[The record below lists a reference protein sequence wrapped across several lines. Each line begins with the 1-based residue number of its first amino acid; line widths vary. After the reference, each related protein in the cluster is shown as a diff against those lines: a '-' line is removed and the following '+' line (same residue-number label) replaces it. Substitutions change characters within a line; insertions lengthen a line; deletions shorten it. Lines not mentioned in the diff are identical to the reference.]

1 MQFDPVLVP
10 DWLTRTARHF
20 PDKIALVSKGQR
32 LTYRQIDEKSTNL
45 ASALILLGFKKGDRT
60 VICLDNS
67 SEAVISIYGIMK
79 AGGVFTIIDPKS
91 PWPVINSIIADS
103 EARILITVRRKLYE
117 GAGPQFYAPDS
128 HLIIV
133 DGYKSSPCHYP
144 EALLFEGLVEKLDA
158 SITLPRLLENDLACL
173 IYTSGSTGRPKGI
186 ICTHHNMVTAA
197 RSIIQYLEN
206 TRDDVILDVLPL
218 SFDYGLYQIIMCFM
232 FGGTVILESSFA
244 YVQDIL
250 AAIEKEKVTGF
261 PLIPSISAMLLKLK
275 KFPAVQLKS
284 LRYITNTGAAWPVS
298 HIRHFRQF
306 LPQVKLYSMY
316 GLSECKRVSY
326 LPPDLIDKHPDSV
339 GIPMPNLEVAIVDGR
354 GHPLP
359 AGKPGQLI
367 VRGPTVMQGYWRDEK
382 LTRKVFRPGRYPEER
397 WLQTGD
403 IFRQDENGLLYYVGR
418 RDRQIKSFGHRI
430 NLSEIEQVIAG
441 LDGLTEVAAIPVPD
455 EIGGEVVGVF
465 VVAKRGRKIAADQ
478 IKQFCRQYLEPYK
491 IPRRIWQLKSLP
503 KTANGKIDYK
513 KLLDSLKNSETGQKA
528 GQKEIA
534 AINAGSLHVKES
546 KKLHFNTGGYCPG
559 ASGKG

>member
-1 MQFDPVLVP
+1 MQFDPVLVS
-10 DWLTRTARHF
+10 DWLTLTARHF

-32 LTYRQIDEKSTNL
+32 LTYCQVDEKSTNL
-45 ASALILLGFKKGDRT
+45 ASALVLTGFKKGDRA

-67 SEAVISIYGIMK
+67 PEAVISIYGILK
-79 AGGVFTIIDPKS
+79 AGGVFTVIDPKS
-91 PWPVINSIIADS
+91 PWPAINSIIADS
-103 EARILITVRRKLYE
+103 GARLLITARRKLYE
-117 GAGPQFYAPDS
+117 GDGPQFSTADS
-128 HLIIV
+128 QLIIV
-133 DGYKSSPCHYP
+133 DGHKSSPRHYP
-144 EALLFEGLVEKLDA
+144 KALIFEGLTEKLDA
-158 SITLPRLLENDLACL
+158 SIALPRLLENDLACL
-173 IYTSGSTGRPKGI
+173 IYTSGSTGKPKGI

-197 RSIIQYLEN
+197 RSIVQYLGN
-206 TRDDVILDVLPL
+206 TKDDIILDVLPL

-232 FGGTVILESSFA
+232 FGGTVVLESSFA

-250 AAIEKEKVTGF
+250 AAIDKEKVTGF

-275 KFPAVQLKS
+275 KFPAAKLKS

-298 HIRHFRQF
+298 HIRHFRRF
-306 LPQVKLYSMY
+306 LPLVKLYSMY

-326 LPPDLIDKHPDSV
+326 LPPELIDEYPDSV

-354 GHPLP
+354 GSPVP
-359 AGKPGQLI
+359 VGKPGQLI

-382 LTRKVFRPGRYPEER
+382 LTKKVFRPGRYPEER

-403 IFRQDENGLLYYVGR
+403 VFRQDENGLLYYVGR

-430 NLSEIEQVIAG
+430 NLSEIERVIAG

-455 EIGGEVVGVF
+455 EIGGEVVGVL
-465 VVAKRGRKIAADQ
+465 VVAKKEKKITEDQ

-491 IPRRIWQLKSLP
+491 VPRQVWLVESLP

-513 KLLDSLKNSETGQKA
+513 KIINSLEDLKKGQGTVLKEKAEIKNGPHHLKKSKRFKSDSE
-528 GQKEIA
+528 
-534 AINAGSLHVKES
+534 AGSANLNEKR
-546 KKLHFNTGGYCPG
+546 
-559 ASGKG
+559 

>member
-1 MQFDPVLVP
+1 MQFDPVLVS
-10 DWLTRTARHF
+10 DWLSRTAHRF
-20 PDKIALVSKGQR
+20 PDKNALVSRDQH
-32 LTYRQIDEKSTNL
+32 LTYCQLDEKSTNL
-45 ASALILLGFKKGDRT
+45 ASALILLGFKKGDRA

-67 SEAVISIYGIMK
+67 PEAVISIYGILK
-79 AGGVFTIIDPKS
+79 VGGVFTVIDPKS
-91 PWPVINSIIADS
+91 PWLVINSIITDS
-103 EARILITVRRKLYE
+103 AARLLITARRKLYE
-117 GAGPQFYAPDS
+117 GDGPQFSTADS
-128 HLIIV
+128 QLIIV
-133 DGYKSSPCHYP
+133 DGHKSSPRHYP
-144 EALLFEGLVEKLDA
+144 QALIFEGLVEKLDA

-206 TRDDVILDVLPL
+206 TRDDVILDVMPL

-232 FGGTVILESSFA
+232 FGGTVVLESSFA

-284 LRYITNTGAAWPVS
+284 LRYITSTGAAWPVS
-298 HIRHFRQF
+298 HIRHFRQH

-326 LPPDLIDKHPDSV
+326 LPPELIDKHPDSV

-430 NLSEIEQVIAG
+430 NPSEIERVIAG
-441 LDGLTEVAAIPVPD
+441 LDGLMEVAAVSVPD
-455 EIGGEVVGVF
+455 EIGGEVIATF
-465 VVAKRGRKIAADQ
+465 VVVKKGKKITEDQ
-478 IKQFCRQYLEPYK
+478 IRQFCRQYLEPYK
-491 IPRRIWQLKSLP
+491 IPRRIWWLKSLP

-534 AINAGSLHVKES
+534 AINAGSLPVKES
-546 KKLHFNTGGYCPG
+546 KKLHFNTGGHCPG

>member
-1 MQFDPVLVP
+1 MEFDPVLVP
-10 DWLTRTARHF
+10 DWLSRTARRF
-20 PDKIALVSKGQR
+20 PDKAALISRGQR
-32 LTYRQIDEKSTNL
+32 LTYHQVDEKSTNL
-45 ASALILLGFKKGDRT
+45 ASALILLGFKKGDRA

-67 SEAVISIYGIMK
+67 PEAVISIYGILK
-79 AGGVFTIIDPKS
+79 AGGVFTVIDPKS

-103 EARILITVRRKLYE
+103 EARLLITVRRKLYE
-117 GAGPQFYAPDS
+117 GAGPHFCATDS
-128 HLIIV
+128 QLIIV
-133 DGYKSSPCHYP
+133 DGYKSSPRHYP

-186 ICTHHNMVTAA
+186 ICTHHNVVAAA

-218 SFDYGLYQIIMCFM
+218 SFDYGLYQVLMCFM
-232 FGGTVILESSFA
+232 FGGTVVLESSFA

-250 AAIEKEKVTGF
+250 AVIEKEKVTGF

-298 HIRHFRQF
+298 HIRHFRRH

-326 LPPDLIDKHPDSV
+326 LPPELIDKHPDSV
-339 GIPMPNLEVAIVDGR
+339 GVPMPNLEVAIVDRRGR
-354 GHPLP
+354 LLP

-430 NLSEIEQVIAG
+430 NPSEIERVIAG
-441 LDGLTEVAAIPVPD
+441 LDGLMEVAAVPIPD
-455 EIGGEVVGVF
+455 EIGGEVIGVCL
-465 VVAKRGRKIAADQ
+465 VAKKGKKITEDQ
-478 IKQFCRQYLEPYK
+478 IRQFCRQYLEPYK

-534 AINAGSLHVKES
+534 AINAGSLPVKES
-546 KKLHFNTGGYCPG
+546 KKFHFNTGGHCPG